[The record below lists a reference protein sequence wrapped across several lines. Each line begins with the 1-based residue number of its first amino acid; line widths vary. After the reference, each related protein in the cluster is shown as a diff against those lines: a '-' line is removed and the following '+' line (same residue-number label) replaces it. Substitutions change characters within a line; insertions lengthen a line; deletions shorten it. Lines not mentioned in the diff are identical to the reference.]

1 MKTKKCMQYL
11 IYVDDVRMAGNCW
24 LEARMAARQVAS
36 VMNWLGLQ
44 AAARKWRDLS
54 KTLGP

>member
-1 MKTKKCMQYL
+1 MQYL

-44 AAARKWRDLS
+44 VAARKWRDLS